1 MTLNMWQKTL
11 ILNNHNMNVK
21 EIISWKNKKTV
32 ETVFIESV
40 KVDLNGFPYK
50 YIKNIAFK

>member
-1 MTLNMWQKTL
+1 MTKDIDTEESQYECKRNYLLKKQK
-11 ILNNHNMNVK
+11 
-21 EIISWKNKKTV
+21 KNV